1 MLPLRQTSSLRFEGM
16 YPLEQRHIPSVHFVL
31 LSGKQS
37 WSAVHFDPNTEKQ
50 TENCTKNNV
59 HCTMS
64 VETRDELVTFC
75 GVLR

>member
-50 TENCTKNNV
+50 TENY
-59 HCTMS
+59 
-64 VETRDELVTFC
+64 
-75 GVLR
+75 

>member
-50 TENCTKNNV
+50 TENCTKKPFTAP
-59 HCTMS
+59 C
-64 VETRDELVTFC
+64 L
-75 GVLR
+75 LRPGMN